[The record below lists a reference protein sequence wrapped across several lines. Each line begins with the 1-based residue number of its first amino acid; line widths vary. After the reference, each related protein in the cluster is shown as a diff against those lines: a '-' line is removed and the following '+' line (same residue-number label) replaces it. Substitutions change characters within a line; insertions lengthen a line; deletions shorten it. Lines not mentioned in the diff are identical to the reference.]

1 VTTPPQPLTA
11 KDVAKVGLLARLALS
26 ESDLERMTGELSK
39 IVGFVSM
46 LGELD
51 TADVAPLAHPL
62 DTQNVFRDDVPAAS
76 LSTAEALQSAP
87 RHDGAC
93 FLVPAVL
100 GDSGFRLLRGG
111 RVALASDAQQVRAK
125 RERDKQTE

>member
-1 VTTPPQPLTA
+1 MTA
-11 KDVAKVGLLARLALS
+11 KDVAKVASLARLAVS
-26 ESDLERMTGELSK
+26 AADLERMTGELSK

-51 TADVAPLAHPL
+51 TSDVAPLAHPL
-62 DTQNVFRDDVPAAS
+62 DTQNVFRDDEPTPS

-87 RHDGAC
+87 RHDGEC

-100 GDSGFRLLRGG
+100 GESG
-111 RVALASDAQQVRAK
+111 AA
-125 RERDKQTE
+125 

>member
-1 VTTPPQPLTA
+1 MSTSPQTLTS
-11 KDVAKVGLLARLALS
+11 KDVAKVGLLARLSLS
-26 ESDLERMTGELSK
+26 EADLERMTGELSK

-62 DTQNVFRDDVPAAS
+62 DTQNVFRDDVPVAS

-87 RHDGAC
+87 RHDGSC

-100 GDSGFRLLRGG
+100 GDSG
-111 RVALASDAQQVRAK
+111 AA
-125 RERDKQTE
+125 

>member
-1 VTTPPQPLTA
+1 VSDPVKPLSSQ
-11 KDVAKVGLLARLALS
+11 DVAKVASLARLALS
-26 ESDLERMTGELSK
+26 PAELERMTGEMSK

-51 TADVAPLAHPL
+51 TSSVAPLAHPL
-62 DTQNVFRDDVPAAS
+62 DTQNVFRDDVPVAS

-87 RHDGAC
+87 RHDGEC

-100 GDSGFRLLRGG
+100 GESG
-111 RVALASDAQQVRAK
+111 AA
-125 RERDKQTE
+125 

>member
-1 VTTPPQPLTA
+1 MSTQPQLSA
-11 KDVAKVGLLARLALS
+11 KDVAKVASLSRLALS
-26 ESDLERMTGELSK
+26 AAELERMTGELSK

-62 DTQNVFRDDVPAAS
+62 DTQNVFRDDEPSPS
-76 LSTAEALQSAP
+76 LETSEALQSAP
-87 RHDGAC
+87 RHDGSC

-100 GDSGFRLLRGG
+100 GETG
-111 RVALASDAQQVRAK
+111 AA
-125 RERDKQTE
+125 

>member
-1 VTTPPQPLTA
+1 MSTSPQTLTS

-26 ESDLERMTGELSK
+26 ETDLERMTGELSK

-62 DTQNVFRDDVPAAS
+62 DTQNVFRDDVPVAS
-76 LSTAEALQSAP
+76 LSTPEALQSAP
-87 RHDGAC
+87 RHDGSC

-100 GDSGFRLLRGG
+100 GDSG
-111 RVALASDAQQVRAK
+111 AA
-125 RERDKQTE
+125 